1 MSTRDP
7 RVDDAFLRLEGGLTM
22 WDKARGEPVHPAY
35 FQEVCASTRIMRVG
49 DVEMLVTIT
58 VPGARSRLPGSGSG
72 SGGIP
77 LM

>member
-1 MSTRDP
+1 MNTRDP
-7 RVDDAFLRLEGGLTM
+7 RVDDAFLCLEDGLTLRAM
-22 WDKARGEPVHPAY
+22 ARGEPVQPAY
-35 FQEVCASTRIMRVG
+35 FREVCASTRVMRLG

-58 VPGARSRLPGSGSG
+58 VHDTRSRPPRSGSG